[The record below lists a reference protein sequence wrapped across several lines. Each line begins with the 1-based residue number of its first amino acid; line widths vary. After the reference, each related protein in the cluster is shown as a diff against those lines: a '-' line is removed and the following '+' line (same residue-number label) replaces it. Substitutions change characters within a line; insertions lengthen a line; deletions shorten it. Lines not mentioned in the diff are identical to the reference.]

1 MGVTGVGEQPVSA
14 VGLTPGQPGVRRR
27 VVLAWGLYD
36 WGGAAWSAVITSFVF
51 GPYVVHA
58 VVGDARPRG
67 LTANTWLGISG
78 FVAGLLVA
86 LVAPITGQRSDAG
99 GHRRRNLAVW
109 TVLVVATMLGL
120 FAVKNE
126 PAYLAIALVLLAAGA
141 VFQEFA
147 GVSYNAML
155 PQVSTPATV
164 GRVSGFGWSMGYFG
178 GIILLLVC
186 YQGFIAPDVGW
197 FGVTAEAGLNIRV
210 VAVFSALWLAVFAVP
225 VLVAVPELP
234 PGPRAR
240 RVSFLGSYRLL
251 VRDVRSLYAHDRNAV
266 WFLLAS
272 ALYRDG
278 LAAVFTFGAILA
290 VSVYGMAQAT
300 VLIFGVVANL
310 VAAVGAVSLGF
321 VEDRVGPKRVILVS
335 LVGLLVSCTVLL
347 FASGTAMFWIFGL
360 LLCLWVGP
368 AQASSR
374 SFLAQVAPAG
384 REGEMFGLYATTGRA
399 ASFLAPGLFA
409 LFSGL
414 FSDRVGIVGIALVL
428 LAGVVALTRVAP
440 PARLVPEPSVG
451 LAGAPSTVEEDGD
464 GTSGS
469 SREL

>member
-1 MGVTGVGEQPVSA
+1 MTGLEPVPA
-14 VGLTPGQPGVRRR
+14 LTAAEPRPGVRRR
-27 VVLAWGLYD
+27 VVLAWGLWD
-36 WGGAAWSAVITSFVF
+36 WGSSAYNAVITSFVF
-51 GPYVVHA
+51 GPYVVRG
-58 VVGDARPRG
+58 VVGDAQPGG
-67 LTANTWLGISG
+67 LSANTWLGISG

-86 LVAPITGQRSDAG
+86 LIAPITGQRSDAG

-109 TVLVVATMLGL
+109 TALVVLTMLGL
-120 FAVKNE
+120 FTVRDD
-126 PAYLAIALVLLAAGA
+126 PAYLGIALFLLAAGA

-155 PQVSTPATV
+155 PQVSTPATL

-178 GIILLLVC
+178 GIFLLLIC
-186 YQGFIAPDVGW
+186 YVGFIAPDVGW
-197 FGVTAEAGLNIRV
+197 FGVTSEGGLNIRV
-210 VAVFSALWLAVFAVP
+210 VAVFSAAWFALFALP
-225 VLVAVPELP
+225 VLFAVPELP
-234 PGPRAR
+234 PGPRVR
-240 RVSFLGSYRLL
+240 RVSFFASYRLL
-251 VRDVRSLYAHDRNAV
+251 VQDVRSLFARDRNAV

-290 VSVYGMAQAT
+290 VSVYGLDQST
-300 VLIFGVVANL
+300 VLVFGVAANV
-310 VAAVGAVSLGF
+310 VAALGALSLGF
-321 VEDRVGPKRVILVS
+321 VEDRVGTKRVIMVS

-347 FASGTAMFWIFGL
+347 FVSGPTMFWIFGL

-374 SFLAQVAPAG
+374 SFLARVAPPG

-414 FSDRVGIVGIALVL
+414 FSDRVGILGIALVL
-428 LAGVVALTRVAP
+428 LAGAVALTKVAP
-440 PARLVPEPSVG
+440 PAAG
-451 LAGAPSTVEEDGD
+451 AGAPGPVGR
-464 GTSGS
+464 GS
-469 SREL
+469 VPS